1 MPVATKVVCL
11 NVLEASLSNSL
22 NQSDL
27 SLHCLPLYF
36 YSSEKSIKHAADDLS
51 RQHFQMKFFSPG
63 DSRVDHITLS
73 MVKALNSIIATLSAI
88 LNLRVTVDRFVQ

>member
-1 MPVATKVVCL
+1 MSGTSIIAKFSMSL

-27 SLHCLPLYF
+27 SSHCLPLYF

-51 RQHFQMKFFSPG
+51 RQHFQMKFFFPLAIPG
-63 DSRVDHITLS
+63 LT
-73 MVKALNSIIATLSAI
+73 I
-88 LNLRVTVDRFVQ
+88 LHLVW